1 MVSHFIEISK
11 LTKLLHLSRSDNEH
25 KFHHISNK
33 HNAIIEWHLL
43 FEDYNHG
50 HSQFVIDGL
59 EYIQKYAYH
68 FKNRPRNESILIY
81 QSSKIVFGN
90 YRTAFLYS
98 ICVLLPLKRF
108 GLPKYK
114 LMKKKIFFFR
124 ISDKDPLHVL
134 GTNVKKSDFLKIVHV
149 NFFKNYY
156 EIEGIIRYPVLI

>member
-25 KFHHISNK
+25 KFHQISNK

-68 FKNRPRNESILIY
+68 FKNKPRNESILIY
-81 QSSKIVFGN
+81 QSSKIVLGN

-108 GLPKYK
+108 WLPKYE
-114 LMKKKIFFFR
+114 LMKKKIFFF
-124 ISDKDPLHVL
+124 
-134 GTNVKKSDFLKIVHV
+134 
-149 NFFKNYY
+149 
-156 EIEGIIRYPVLI
+156 